1 MTHADDVERMLD
13 AYRDRI
19 GLAVEELATP
29 ALVLDL
35 AVLAR
40 NIAAMQQRLRG
51 GAALR
56 PHGKAHKSPE
66 IAALQLRAGAIGIMT
81 ATVWEALALARA
93 GIPDILVGNIVRG
106 MARCAA
112 VAEIAG
118 HTDTTALVDDTGNA
132 DELAAA
138 ARQAGVEIDVLVD
151 LDVGQHRT
159 GARTPDE
166 AVEVARHV
174 SRTPGLRLRGV
185 HGYEGHVSLEQD
197 AERRRSGALEASERR
212 SACADAIRDAGG
224 VVEIVSAGGTGM
236 WDSTGR
242 DPRVSEL
249 HPGSYVFMDAAHW
262 RQVPEPEASL
272 HVLATVLSRKGR
284 DRDPRH
290 RAQDARDDRPD
301 PADDPRPAG
310 AGPAVPRGA
319 SRRRGRRLA
328 TATRRDRRDRAELRT
343 GRGDAARGL
352 PPGRG
357 RPGRRRLAGACAG
370 RRSRGG
376 ALNDAPLRAPELE
389 GIAGPVVVEALD
401 QLEEEMLQLGQ
412 TRATPVI

>member
-1 MTHADDVERMLD
+1 MKHADDVERVLD

-29 ALVLDL
+29 ALVLDR
-35 AVLAR
+35 AVLER
-40 NIAAMQQRLRG
+40 NIAAMQQLLRG

-93 GIPDILVGNIVRG
+93 GIPDILIGNIVRG
-106 MARCAA
+106 RVRCAA
-112 VAEIAG
+112 VAETAG
-118 HTDTTALVDDTGNA
+118 YTRTTALVDDTGNA

-166 AVEVARHV
+166 AVELARHV
-174 SRTPGLRLRGV
+174 ARTPGLRLRGV

-197 AERRRSGALEASERR
+197 AERRRAGALEASDRR
-212 SACADAIRDAGG
+212 SACADAIRDDGG

-242 DPRVSEL
+242 DPRVTEL

-262 RQVPEPEASL
+262 SQVPEPEASL
-272 HVLATVLSRKGR
+272 HVLATVLSRK
-284 DRDPRH
+284 DRTVILD
-290 RAQDARDDRPD
+290 
-301 PADDPRPAG
+301 
-310 AGPAVPRGA
+310 
-319 SRRRGRRLA
+319 
-328 TATRRDRRDRAELRT
+328 T
-343 GRGDAARGL
+343 GRKTLGTVDPIPPMIRDLTGPVRLFHEEHLGVEADASPP
-352 PPGRG
+352 PPGAIVEIVPSYAPAAVTLHEVYHLVEDG
-357 RPGRRRLAGACAG
+357 RVVDVWPVLARAGGREGAYYA
-370 RRSRGG
+370 RARSNG
-376 ALNDAPLRAPELE
+376 
-389 GIAGPVVVEALD
+389 
-401 QLEEEMLQLGQ
+401 
-412 TRATPVI
+412 